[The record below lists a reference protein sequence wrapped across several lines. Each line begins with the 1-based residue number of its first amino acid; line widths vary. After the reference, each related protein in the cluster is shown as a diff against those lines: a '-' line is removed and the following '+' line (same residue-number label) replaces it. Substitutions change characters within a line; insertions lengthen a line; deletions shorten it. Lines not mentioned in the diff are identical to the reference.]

1 VANTVRLN
9 FQSTSVLDVPFHKII
24 DYWEAVTRRSTDLK
38 MVRALA
44 LWDRYYLLVKICG
57 RKDMLHP
64 WLYDRCREVE
74 REPDGFLDIWS
85 REHYKDL
92 ADDTPMLTH
101 NRGWT
106 THGDLRAGDYVFS
119 PSGQPIRVLATTK
132 RYDDSICYRIRFS
145 DNSSLV
151 AGSGHL
157 WSVKNKHRPR
167 FSGGRY
173 TEFTSEV
180 ITTQQMIGRKR
191 VNVGVAQPLVFLDES
206 SLPISPY
213 VLGTWLGDGS
223 SKDGRIGGIDYEI
236 FDFIKSEGYELSS
249 GNFRDRGGEV
259 AYRNS
264 TIYGIRPILRKLNL
278 LSNKHIPQIYMESS
292 IEQRMELL
300 RGLMDTDG
308 HCNDRGTATFTNTN
322 ERLTDQVYHLAAS
335 LGLRPRLREY
345 WSKFKG
351 KPYQYFHV
359 SFQAHEDRNPFKISR
374 KARFAK
380 EGPYRHRD
388 TRRVQSVRRVP
399 TVPTRCI
406 QVEGDLYLAGH
417 ELIPTHNSTIITFG
431 GIIQEILRNP
441 EITIGIFSHTGPIA
455 KAFLKQIREELK
467 RNETLKRLF
476 PDILYKNPEHE
487 APAWSVDN
495 GIIVRRHTNP
505 KEATVEAH
513 GLVDGMPTSKHYQLR
528 VYDDVVVQ
536 ASVSTPEQVA
546 KTTEAWELSDNLGT
560 ENGRT
565 WHLGTR
571 WSYADTYDAIIKK
584 NVVKTRMYP
593 STDDGTFTGRP
604 VLWSVEENDR
614 RKVTQGEA
622 VYSCQNLQNPLAG
635 TQRMFNVEDLQQYE
649 IRPHTLNTYILI
661 DPARSKKVGS
671 ANTAMLVLGL
681 DYAGNKYLLD
691 GVNHKM
697 DLQDRWSWMARLYDR
712 WVRAPG
718 VQNTKV
724 GYEAFGAQ
732 ADLDYF
738 KEQMKLNKWRFDID
752 ELKWP
757 RDGEGSKIDRVQRL
771 GPDIRSHRFYI
782 PYNTDD
788 KNLTMRQR
796 EMMKSGYDFRVARP
810 IKRKDENGN
819 LYDLSEQFKTQIHY
833 FPFGSLKDLPD
844 AASRIYDMEP
854 LPPSTQEPRYLE
866 PEYV

>member
-1 VANTVRLN
+1 MSGRTLKLN
-9 FQSTSVLDVPFHKII
+9 FQSTSVLDVPFHQVL
-24 DYWEAVTRRSTDLK
+24 DYWESVTDHSRNLK

-74 REPDGFLDIWS
+74 RRPDGYLDIWS
-85 REHYKDL
+85 REHYK
-92 ADDTPMLTH
+92 
-101 NRGWT
+101 
-106 THGDLRAGDYVFS
+106 
-119 PSGQPIRVLATTK
+119 
-132 RYDDSICYRIRFS
+132 
-145 DNSSLV
+145 
-151 AGSGHL
+151 
-157 WSVKNKHRPR
+157 
-167 FSGGRY
+167 
-173 TEFTSEV
+173 
-180 ITTQQMIGRKR
+180 
-191 VNVGVAQPLVFLDES
+191 
-206 SLPISPY
+206 
-213 VLGTWLGDGS
+213 
-223 SKDGRIGGIDYEI
+223 
-236 FDFIKSEGYELSS
+236 
-249 GNFRDRGGEV
+249 
-259 AYRNS
+259 
-264 TIYGIRPILRKLNL
+264 
-278 LSNKHIPQIYMESS
+278 
-292 IEQRMELL
+292 
-300 RGLMDTDG
+300 
-308 HCNDRGTATFTNTN
+308 
-322 ERLTDQVYHLAAS
+322 
-335 LGLRPRLREY
+335 
-345 WSKFKG
+345 
-351 KPYQYFHV
+351 
-359 SFQAHEDRNPFKISR
+359 
-374 KARFAK
+374 
-380 EGPYRHRD
+380 
-388 TRRVQSVRRVP
+388 
-399 TVPTRCI
+399 
-406 QVEGDLYLAGH
+406 
-417 ELIPTHNSTIITFG
+417 STIITFG

-476 PDILYKNPEHE
+476 PDILYKSPEHE

-584 NVVKTRMYP
+584 GVVTPRLYP
-593 STDDGTFTGRP
+593 ATDDGTFTGRP
-604 VLWSVEENDR
+604 VLWSHEENER
-614 RKVTQGEA
+614 RKITQGEA

-635 TQRMFNVEDLQQYE
+635 TQRMFNVEDLQFYE
-649 IRPHTLNTYILI
+649 VRPQTLNVYLLI

-671 ANTAMLVLGL
+671 ANTAMLVIGL

-712 WVRAPG
+712 WVRASG
-718 VQNTKV
+718 IQNTKV

-738 KEQMKLNKWRFDID
+738 HEQMKLNKWRFDII

-771 GPDIRSHRFYI
+771 GPDIRSHRFFL
-782 PYNTDD
+782 PFPTDE

-796 EMMKSGYDFRVARP
+796 DMVKSGYEFRVSQK

-819 LYDLSEQFKTQIHY
+819 IYDLTEQFKTQIHY
-833 FPFGSLKDLPD
+833 FPYGSLKDLPD

-854 LPPSTQEPRYLE
+854 MTPSTREGRYYE
-866 PEYV
+866 PEWV